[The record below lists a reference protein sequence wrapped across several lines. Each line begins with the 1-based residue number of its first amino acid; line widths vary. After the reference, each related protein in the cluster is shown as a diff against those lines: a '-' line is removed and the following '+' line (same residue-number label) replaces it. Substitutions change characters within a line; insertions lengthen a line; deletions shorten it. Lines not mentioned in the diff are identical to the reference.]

1 VKAASKRATWLL
13 LLLSLLFLSACA
25 SNQAVVREE
34 KNPDPWEGVN
44 RKIYVFNDGVD
55 RYFMRPVAKGYQA
68 VVPDPMETGVSN
80 FFGNLNDV
88 RTALN
93 NVLQLKL
100 GDAASDTG
108 RFLVNSTVGVVGI
121 VDVASKMGLKKNNE
135 DFGQTLGHWGVASG
149 PYVMIPF
156 LGPSTVRDG
165 LALPVDFYTSP
176 QTFLT
181 EEVAIRNSL
190 WALKFINQ
198 RAELLSLDVVLE
210 DVAYDKY
217 ELLRN
222 AYLSRREFLVT
233 DGKSQQQQQD
243 MIDELEQ
250 LEQLEMLE

>member
-1 VKAASKRATWLL
+1 MVSVLKRASWLSFM
-13 LLLSLLFLSACA
+13 LSFILLSACA
-25 SNQAVVREE
+25 NNKSVVREE

-44 RKIYVFNDGVD
+44 RKIFVFNDGFD
-55 RYFMRPVAKGYQA
+55 RYFMRPVAKGYQT

-80 FFGNLNDV
+80 FFGNLADV

-100 GDAASDTG
+100 KDGASDTG
-108 RFLVNSTVGVVGI
+108 RFLVNSTVGIVGI
-121 VDVASKMGLKKNNE
+121 VDVASKMGLQKHNE

-181 EEVAIRNSL
+181 EEVAVRNSL

-198 RAELLSLDVVLE
+198 RAELLGLDVVLE

-222 AYLSRREFLVT
+222 AFLSRRDYLVT
-233 DGKSQQQQQD
+233 DGRSQAQQD
-243 MIDELEQ
+243 DMINE
-250 LEQLEMLE
+250 LEMLE

>member
-1 VKAASKRATWLL
+1 VKSFFHRAAWTLFI
-13 LLLSLLFLSACA
+13 LLFVFLSGC
-25 SNQAVVREE
+25 SSKQSIVREE

-44 RKIYVFNDGVD
+44 RKIYVFNDTLD
-55 RYFMRPVAKGYQA
+55 SNIFRPIAKGYQA
-68 VVPDPMETGVSN
+68 VVPDPVETGVSN

-100 GDAASDTG
+100 VDGASDTG
-108 RFLVNSTVGVVGI
+108 RVLVNSTVGIVGI
-121 VDVASKMGLKKNNE
+121 IDVASKMGLQKHNE
-135 DFGQTLGHWGVASG
+135 DFGQTLGHWGIASG
-149 PYVMIPF
+149 PYIMIPF

-181 EEVAIRNSL
+181 EEVAVRNSL
-190 WALKFINQ
+190 WALKFVNQ

-222 AYLSRREFLVT
+222 AYLSRRDFLVS
-233 DGKSQQQQQD
+233 DGESQKQQD
-243 MIDELEQ
+243 EMIDELE
-250 LEQLEMLE
+250 MLE